1 MPLEFAD
8 CVRVSLVASETRVTL
23 VSVSAPPE
31 ESVTVPVI
39 PPSVC
44 CAKEY
49 GENARVPRTKKR
61 AEKKKKF
68 RLLIIRNV
76 TPEIQRD
83 RGVGTDFFITRPI
96 SSELKAGHRGQSGV
110 VRNRKTG
117 KSKSDAAEADK
128 RLQEK

>member
-8 CVRVSLVASETRVTL
+8 CVRVSLVASETKVTL

-31 ESVTVPVI
+31 ESVTVPVT
-39 PPSVC
+39 PPSFC

-49 GENARVPRTKKR
+49 GENARAPRTKKR
-61 AEKKKKF
+61 TEKKF

-83 RGVGTDFFITRPI
+83 RGVGTDFFITGPV
-96 SSELKAGHRGQSGV
+96 SLQLKAGHRGQSGV

-128 RLQEK
+128 RLREK

>member
-8 CVRVSLVASETRVTL
+8 CVRVSLVASETKVTL

-31 ESVTVPVI
+31 EAVTVPVM

-44 CAKEY
+44 CAKES
-49 GENARVPRTKKR
+49 GENARVPRTKNR
-61 AEKKKKF
+61 TEKKKKF

-83 RGVGTDFFITRPI
+83 RGVGSDFFITRPV
-96 SSELKAGHRGQSGV
+96 SLELKAGHRCQSGS

-117 KSKSDAAEADK
+117 KAKSDAPAADK

>member
-8 CVRVSLVASETRVTL
+8 CVRVSLVASETKVTL

-31 ESVTVPVI
+31 ESVTVPVT

-44 CAKEY
+44 CAKES

-61 AEKKKKF
+61 TEKKNNF

-83 RGVGTDFFITRPI
+83 RGVGTDFFITGSV
-96 SSELKAGHRGQSGV
+96 SSELKAGHRGQSGI

-117 KSKSDAAEADK
+117 KSKSDAREADK